1 MLDER
6 LSLVRD
12 LYEPC
17 PLAADIGT
25 DHGRLP
31 AELLKAGICERM
43 ILTDLSPDALEN
55 ARQRMR
61 RLRLLSRVSLRLGDG
76 LLPLKGLETPCGVV
90 SVTGMGGRTIQNI
103 LLQGADLLRGATLIL
118 SAHTDLPLIRE
129 SLNRIGYVP
138 DREEPVLCAGRYY
151 LVLRARPGQQR
162 LSEREIR
169 LGSCLFRSA
178 SPFLSGY
185 LLRRR
190 EVLAEKR
197 RGLLSAGRPDAEMI
211 RQVEADLA
219 WYDEFLARDRKAP
232 PVSVSPETGPQEE

>member
-31 AELLKAGICERM
+31 AELLKARICERM

-129 SLNRIGYVP
+129 ALNRIGYVP
-138 DREEPVLCAGRYY
+138 DREEPVFCAGRYY
-151 LVLRARPGQQR
+151 LVLRSRPGQRR
-162 LSEREIR
+162 LTDREIR
-169 LGSCLFRSA
+169 LGSCLFRSE
-178 SPFLSGY
+178 SPDLSGY
-185 LLRRR
+185 LHRRQ

-197 RGLLSAGRPDAEMI
+197 RGLLSAEQPDADLI
-211 RQVEADLA
+211 RQTEADMA
-219 WYDEFLARDRKAP
+219 YYDGFLTAEPDAP
-232 PVSVSPETGPQEE
+232 VVSHSTINHQED